1 MHVLGEPFTIR
12 YVNISVIIPVVNEA
26 ENLGKAIESAKVA
39 GAFEV
44 IVVDGGSSDQSCAIA
59 TVCGAQLIKTSPGRG
74 IQLQAGAQV
83 ATGDVL
89 LFLHADNRLAK
100 ESCQQIA
107 EAFADTNVLF
117 GGFRQQ
123 IDAIGYRY
131 RFLEFGNAFRAKWLG
146 VIYGD
151 QAIFVCRETL
161 AAVGGIP
168 ELPLMEDVELM
179 RRLRRRGKRVLLDGP
194 LRISA
199 RRWQRH
205 GVFRQTLRN
214 WTLLVAYFLGVSP
227 GTLSGWYRRHDV
239 ER

>member
-1 MHVLGEPFTIR
+1 M
-12 YVNISVIIPVVNEA
+12 
-26 ENLGKAIESAKVA
+26 
-39 GAFEV
+39 
-44 IVVDGGSSDQSCAIA
+44 
-59 TVCGAQLIKTSPGRG
+59 
-74 IQLQAGAQV
+74 QAGAQV
-83 ATGDVL
+83 ATGEVL
-89 LFLHADNRLAK
+89 LFLHADNRLVE

-107 EAFADTNVLF
+107 EAFEKPNVLF

-123 IDAIGYRY
+123 IDATGYRY

-146 VIYGD
+146 MIYGD

-161 AAVGGIP
+161 AAIGGIP

-179 RRLRRRGKRVLLDGP
+179 RRLRRHGKRVLLDGP

-239 ER
+239 KR